1 MIQNVRLYSGL
12 TMFAYVL
19 THLLNHAAGIVSPE
33 LMETFGRYTT
43 GIWKF
48 PPLEI
53 LLLASLMTHFLLA
66 TGRLTSRR
74 TLRLRKS
81 EWAQMILGLC
91 IPFLLFRHIIATRI
105 IDLGFDVDS
114 PFERVLLD
122 LAAFVPLQGILQA
135 ITVIVV
141 WAHGCIGIHF
151 WLRVKPFYPKWR
163 NILGVFAIL
172 IPTLA
177 LAGYGA
183 AAAEILRRVEDGGRK
198 YVFGVIDAANV
209 NQAAIAF
216 YENAIVPFTI
226 LSIALALAPF
236 GVRQIRQT
244 IDRVKRGPMLSLPN
258 GRFIRV
264 PPGATALEALRD
276 AGIPMAS
283 VCGGHGRCTTCR
295 IHCGSGVDHLTPP
308 GQIEAAALQSI
319 EAPKHMRLACQVRPQ
334 NDLAVAPLLPP
345 NATARDGRRPGGLSG
360 SERQVVCIFIDLRD
374 STKLGESK
382 MPYDVLFI
390 LNQFFAE
397 MTEALRATGGYYA
410 QFTGDGLMA
419 LYGHE
424 SDDIERTILQ
434 AFEGAAEMLRRIDG
448 LNQHLES
455 ELPHPLR
462 IGIGI
467 HMGKAIVGEMGPPGR
482 ENISAIGDTINT
494 TARLEAQTK
503 GHGVPLVISKALFD
517 FGPIPLPDNAVM
529 HEVALR
535 GKNQSV
541 AYYAL
546 DALPDLDV
554 GAKQPPQKPK
564 NAGKA

>member
-1 MIQNVRLYSGL
+1 MIQNLRLYSGL

-33 LMETFGRYTT
+33 LMETIGKYTT
-43 GIWKF
+43 SIWKF

-53 LLLASLMTHFLLA
+53 LLLTSLITHFLLA

-122 LAAFVPLQGILQA
+122 LAAFVPLQGIFQA
-135 ITVIVV
+135 VTVIVV

-183 AAAEILRRVEDGGRK
+183 AAAEILRRVEEGGRK

-216 YENAIVPFTI
+216 YENAIIPFTL

-276 AGIPMAS
+276 AGVPMAS

-295 IHCGSGVDHLTPP
+295 IHCGSGVDHLTSP

-319 EAPKHMRLACQVRPQ
+319 EAPKHMRLACQIRPQ

-517 FGPIPLPDNAVM
+517 FGPIPLPENAIM

-546 DALPDLDV
+546 DALPDLDG
-554 GAKQPPQKPK
+554 GAKQAP
-564 NAGKA
+564 

>member
-1 MIQNVRLYSGL
+1 MIQNLRLYSGL

-33 LMETFGRYTT
+33 FMETIDAFSTE
-43 GIWKF
+43 IWQF

-53 LLLASLMTHFLLA
+53 LLLLSLVVHFILA
-66 TGRLTSRR
+66 TGRLTTRR
-74 TLRLRKS
+74 SLRLRKS
-81 EWAQMILGLC
+81 EWVQMILGLC

-105 IDLGFDVDS
+105 IDIGFDVGA
-114 PFERVLLD
+114 PYERVLLD
-122 LAAFVPLQGILQA
+122 LAIFVPFQGIMQA
-135 ITVIVV
+135 VTVIVV
-141 WAHGCIGIHF
+141 WTHGCIGIHF

-163 NILGVFAIL
+163 GTLGTFAIL
-172 IPTLA
+172 IPTMS

-183 AAAEILRRVEDGGRK
+183 AAAEIIRRAEEGGQK
-198 YVFGVIDAANV
+198 YIFGVLEAADV
-209 NQAAIAF
+209 NQAAIDF
-216 YENAIVPFTI
+216 YENALIPCTIFT
-226 LSIALALAPF
+226 IALALAPF

-244 IDRVKRGPMLSLPN
+244 IDRAKRGPMLSLPN
-258 GRFIRV
+258 GRFVRV

-295 IHCGSGVDHLTPP
+295 LHCGSGTDQLAAP
-308 GQIEAAALQSI
+308 GEIEAAALKSI
-319 EAPKHMRLACQVRPQ
+319 QAPRGMRLACQIRPQ
-334 NDLAVAPLLPP
+334 NDLAIAPLMPP

-360 SERQVVCIFIDLRD
+360 SERQVVSIFIDLRD
-374 STKLGESK
+374 STRLGELK

-419 LYGHE
+419 LYGHDSE
-424 SDDIERTILQ
+424 DTENTILQ
-434 AFEGAAEMLRRIDG
+434 AFEGAAEMLRRIEG
-448 LNQHLES
+448 LNEHLKS
-455 ELPHPLR
+455 ELPHKLR
-462 IGIGI
+462 IGIGM

-494 TARLEAQTK
+494 AARLEAQTK
-503 GHGVPLVISKALFD
+503 GHGVPLVISKTLFD
-517 FGPIPLPDNAVM
+517 HGPIPLPENAVL

-535 GKNQSV
+535 GKDQSV

-546 DALPDLDV
+546 DAMPDLTQT
-554 GAKQPPQKPK
+554 KR
-564 NAGKA
+564 

>member
-1 MIQNVRLYSGL
+1 MIQSLRLYSGL
-12 TMFAYVL
+12 IMFAYVF
-19 THLLNHAAGIVSPE
+19 THLVNHAAGIVSPE
-33 LMETFGRYTT
+33 LMELFGDYTT
-43 GIWKF
+43 EVWQF
-48 PPLEI
+48 PPIEI
-53 LLLASLMTHFLLA
+53 LLLASLVTHFLLA
-66 TGRLTSRR
+66 CGRVTSRR
-74 TLRLRKS
+74 SLRLRKS
-81 EWAQMILGLC
+81 EWAQMLLGLS

-105 IDLGFDVDS
+105 IELQFGVTAE
-114 PFERVLLD
+114 FERILLD
-122 LAAFVPLQGILQA
+122 LAVFVPFQGILQA

-141 WAHGCIGIHF
+141 WTHGCLGIHF

-163 NILGVFAIL
+163 GVLGTLSIL

-177 LAGYGA
+177 LAGYAA
-183 AAAEILRRVEDGGRK
+183 AAAEIVRRAEDGGRR
-198 YVFGVIDAANV
+198 YVFGVLEENNI
-209 NQAAIAF
+209 NQAAINF
-216 YENAIVPFTI
+216 YENAIIPCTI
-226 LSIALALAPF
+226 LAIALALAPF
-236 GVRQIRQT
+236 FVRQVRQT

-258 GRFIRV
+258 GRFVRV

-276 AGIPMAS
+276 AGVAMAS

-295 IHCGSGVDHLTPP
+295 LHCGSGLDHLEAP
-308 GQIEAAALQSI
+308 GQIEAAALKSI
-319 EAPKHMRLACQVRPQ
+319 QAPRGMRLACQIRPQ
-334 NDLAVAPLLPP
+334 NDLAVAPLMAP

-397 MTEALRATGGYYA
+397 MTEALRGTGGYYA

-424 SDDIERTILQ
+424 SEDTERTILE
-434 AFEGAAEMLRRIDG
+434 AFEGAAEMLRRIEG
-448 LNQHLES
+448 LNEHLKS
-455 ELPHPLR
+455 ELPHRLR

-494 TARLEAQTK
+494 TARLEAETK
-503 GHGVPLVISKALFD
+503 GHGVPLVISKTLFD
-517 FGPIPLPDNAVM
+517 LGPIPLPENAVL

-546 DALPDLDV
+546 DAMPDLTQF
-554 GAKQPPQKPK
+554 KS
-564 NAGKA
+564 

>member
-1 MIQNVRLYSGL
+1 MIQSLRLYSGL
-12 TMFAYVL
+12 ILFAYVL
-19 THLLNHAAGIVSPE
+19 IHLLNHAAGIVSPE
-33 LMETFGRYTT
+33 LMADFSEFTT
-43 GIWKF
+43 EIWQF

-53 LLLASLMTHFLLA
+53 LLLVSLIVHFLLA
-66 TGRLTSRR
+66 TARLTSRR
-74 TLRLRKS
+74 TLRLRTS

-91 IPFLLFRHIIATRI
+91 IPFLLFRHIIATRVI
-105 IDLGFDVDS
+105 ELGFDVS
-114 PFERVLLD
+114 SEYERVLLD
-122 LAAFVPLQGILQA
+122 LAVFIPFQGFLQA
-135 ITVIVV
+135 VSVIVV

-163 NILGVFAIL
+163 NALGTFAIL

-177 LAGYGA
+177 LAGYAA
-183 AAAEILRRVEDGGRK
+183 AAAEIIRRTEEGGRK
-198 YVFGVIDAANV
+198 YVFGVLEAADV
-209 NQAAIAF
+209 NQAAISF
-216 YENAIVPFTI
+216 YENALTPLTI
-226 LSIALALAPF
+226 MTIALALAPF

-258 GRFIRV
+258 GRSVRV

-295 IHCGSGVDHLTPP
+295 MHCGSGLDQLAPP
-308 GQIEAAALQSI
+308 GQIEAAALKSI
-319 EAPKHMRLACQVRPQ
+319 QAPRGMRLACQIRPQ
-334 NDLAVAPLLPP
+334 NDLAVAPLMPP

-360 SERQVVCIFIDLRD
+360 SERQVVCVFIDLRD
-374 STKLGESK
+374 STKLGERK

-397 MTEALRATGGYYA
+397 MTEALRSTGGYYA

-424 SDDIERTILQ
+424 TEDTDRTILE
-434 AFEGAAEMLRRIDG
+434 AFEGAAEMLRRIEG
-448 LNQHLES
+448 LNEHLKS
-455 ELPHPLR
+455 ELPHQLR
-462 IGIGI
+462 IGIGM

-503 GHGVPLVISKALFD
+503 GHGVPLVISKGLFD
-517 FGPIPLPDNAVM
+517 LGPIPLPENAVL

-535 GKNQSV
+535 GKDQTV

-546 DALPDLDV
+546 DKMPDLTQR
-554 GAKQPPQKPK
+554 KR
-564 NAGKA
+564 

>member
-1 MIQNVRLYSGL
+1 MIQNLRLYSGL
-12 TMFAYVL
+12 ILFSYVL
-19 THLLNHAAGIVSPE
+19 IHLLNHAAGIVSPE
-33 LMETFGRYTT
+33 LMEEFAKYTT
-43 GIWKF
+43 EVWRF

-53 LLLASLMTHFLLA
+53 LLLLSLVTHFVLA
-66 TGRLTSRR
+66 AARLTSRR

-91 IPFLLFRHIIATRI
+91 IPFLMFRHIIATRV
-105 IDLGFDVDS
+105 IDLGFDVTAEY
-114 PFERVLLD
+114 ERVLLD
-122 LAAFVPLQGILQA
+122 LAVFVPFQGFLQA
-135 ITVIVV
+135 VTVVVV

-163 NILGVFAIL
+163 NTFGTFAIL

-177 LAGYGA
+177 LAGYAA
-183 AAAEILRRVEDGGRK
+183 AAAEVVRRAEEGGRK
-198 YVFGVIDAANV
+198 YVFGVLEANNI
-209 NQAAIAF
+209 NQAAIDF
-216 YENAIVPFTI
+216 YQNAILPFTI

-258 GRFIRV
+258 GRFVRV

-295 IHCGSGVDHLTPP
+295 IHCGSGTDQLASP
-308 GQIEAAALQSI
+308 GQIEDAALKSI
-319 EAPKHMRLACQVRPQ
+319 QAPKGMRLACQIRPQ
-334 NDLAVAPLLPP
+334 NDLAVVPLLPP
-345 NATARDGRRPGGLSG
+345 NASARDGRRPGGLSG

-424 SDDIERTILQ
+424 SEDTEKTILQ
-434 AFEGAAEMLRRIDG
+434 SFNGAAEMLRRIEG
-448 LNQHLES
+448 LNDHLQS

-503 GHGVPLVISKALFD
+503 GHGVPLVISKTLFD
-517 FGPIPLPDNAVM
+517 FGPIPLPGNAVL

-535 GKNQSV
+535 GKDQSV

-546 DALPDLDV
+546 DAMPELPQA
-554 GAKQPPQKPK
+554 AK
-564 NAGKA
+564 

>member
-1 MIQNVRLYSGL
+1 
-12 TMFAYVL
+12 MFAYVL

-33 LMETFGRYTT
+33 FMETIDEFTT
-43 GIWKF
+43 EIWQF

-53 LLLASLMTHFLLA
+53 LLLVSLITHFILA
-66 TGRLTSRR
+66 TGRLTTRR
-74 TLRLRKS
+74 SLRLRKS

-105 IDLGFDVDS
+105 IDVGFDVGS
-114 PFERVLLD
+114 PYERVLLD
-122 LAAFVPLQGILQA
+122 LAVFVPFQGILQA

-163 NILGVFAIL
+163 NTLGTLAIL
-172 IPTLA
+172 IPTMA

-183 AAAEILRRVEDGGRK
+183 AAAEIIRRVEEGGRK
-198 YVFGVIDAANV
+198 YVFGVLEAADV
-209 NQAAIAF
+209 SQAAIDF
-216 YENAIVPFTI
+216 YENALIPCTIFT
-226 LSIALALAPF
+226 IALALAPF

-244 IDRVKRGPMLSLPN
+244 LDRAKRGPVLSLPN

-264 PPGATALEALRD
+264 SPGATALEALRD
-276 AGIPMAS
+276 AGIAMAS

-295 IHCGSGVDHLTPP
+295 LHCGSGTDQLAAP
-308 GQIEAAALQSI
+308 GEIEAAALKSI
-319 EAPKHMRLACQVRPQ
+319 QAPRGMRLACQIRPQ
-334 NDLAVAPLLPP
+334 NDLAIAPLMPP

-360 SERQVVCIFIDLRD
+360 SERQVVAIFIDLRD
-374 STKLGESK
+374 STRLGERK

-424 SDDIERTILQ
+424 SEDTEHTILQ
-434 AFEGAAEMLRRIDG
+434 AFEGAAEMLRRIEG
-448 LNQHLES
+448 LNEHLKS
-455 ELPHPLR
+455 ELPHELR
-462 IGIGI
+462 IGIGM

-503 GHGVPLVISKALFD
+503 GHGVPLVISKTLFD
-517 FGPIPLPDNAVM
+517 HGPIPLPENAVL

-535 GKNQSV
+535 GKDQSV

-546 DALPDLDV
+546 DAMPDLTQ
-554 GAKQPPQKPK
+554 AKR
-564 NAGKA
+564 

>member
-1 MIQNVRLYSGL
+1 MIQNLRLYSGL

-19 THLLNHAAGIVSPE
+19 THLLNHAAGIISPE
-33 LMETFGRYTT
+33 FMETASAFST

-53 LLLASLMTHFLLA
+53 LLLVSLVTHFILA
-66 TGRLTSRR
+66 TGRLTGRR
-74 TLRLRKS
+74 SLRLRKS

-105 IDLGFDVDS
+105 IDLGFDVES
-114 PFERVLLD
+114 PYERVLLD
-122 LAAFVPLQGILQA
+122 LAVFLPSQGILQA

-141 WAHGCIGIHF
+141 WTHGCIGIHF

-163 NILGVFAIL
+163 NVLGTLAIL
-172 IPTLA
+172 IPALS

-183 AAAEILRRVEDGGRK
+183 AAAEIMRRVEEGGRK
-198 YVFGVIDAANV
+198 YVFGVLEAANV
-209 NQAAIAF
+209 NDAAIAF
-216 YENAIVPFTI
+216 YEKALIPCII
-226 LSIALALAPF
+226 LTIALAVAPF
-236 GVRQIRQT
+236 VVRQVRQT
-244 IDRVKRGPMLSLPN
+244 IDRVKRGPILNLPN
-258 GRFIRV
+258 GRTVRV

-276 AGIPMAS
+276 AGVPMAS

-295 IHCGSGVDHLTPP
+295 LHCGSGLDQLAEP
-308 GQIEAAALQSI
+308 GQVEAAALKSI
-319 EAPKHMRLACQVRPQ
+319 QAPHGMRLACQIKPQ
-334 NDLAVAPLLPP
+334 NDLAVVPLMAP
-345 NATARDGRRPGGLSG
+345 NASARDGRRPGGLSG
-360 SERQVVCIFIDLRD
+360 SERQVVSMFIDLRD
-374 STKLGESK
+374 STRLGEMK

-397 MTEALRATGGYYA
+397 MTEALRSTGGYYA

-424 SDDIERTILQ
+424 SDDTERMILN
-434 AFEGAAEMLRRIDG
+434 AFEGAAEMLRRIEG
-448 LNQHLES
+448 LNDHLKS
-455 ELPHPLR
+455 ELPHALR

-494 TARLEAQTK
+494 AARLEAQTK
-503 GHGVPLVISKALFD
+503 GHGVPLVISKTLFD
-517 FGPIPLPDNAVM
+517 HGPIPLPENAVL

-535 GKNQSV
+535 GKDQSV

-546 DALPDLDV
+546 DAMPDLT
-554 GAKQPPQKPK
+554 GAMTRQDQKP
-564 NAGKA
+564 AMAT

>member
-1 MIQNVRLYSGL
+1 MIQSLRLYSGL
-12 TMFAYVL
+12 TLFAYVL

-33 LMETFGRYTT
+33 LMEEFSNFSTE
-43 GIWKF
+43 IWKF

-53 LLLASLMTHFLLA
+53 LLLAALIVHFILA
-66 TGRLTSRR
+66 ASRLTGRRS
-74 TLRLRKS
+74 LRLRKS
-81 EWAQMILGLC
+81 EWAQMILGLS
-91 IPFLLFRHIIATRI
+91 IPFLMFRHLVATRI
-105 IDLGFDVDS
+105 IDLGFDVHS
-114 PFERVLLD
+114 NYERVLLD
-122 LAAFVPLQGILQA
+122 LAVFVPMQGIMQA

-141 WAHGCIGIHF
+141 WSHGCIGIHF

-163 NILGVFAIL
+163 NVLATLAIL

-177 LAGYGA
+177 LAGYA
-183 AAAEILRRVEDGGRK
+183 AASAEIIRRTEEGGRK
-198 YVFGVIDAANV
+198 YVFGVLDAANV
-209 NQAAIAF
+209 NQAAISF
-216 YENAIVPFTI
+216 YENALIPCTI
-226 LSIALALAPF
+226 LTLALALAPF
-236 GVRQIRQT
+236 GIRQIRQT
-244 IDRVKRGPMLSLPN
+244 IDRVKRGPMLNLPN
-258 GRFIRV
+258 GRSIRV

-295 IHCGSGVDHLTPP
+295 LHCGSGLEQLAIP
-308 GQIEAAALQSI
+308 GQIEAAALKSI
-319 EAPKHMRLACQVRPQ
+319 QAPRGMRLACQIRPQ
-334 NDLAVAPLLPP
+334 NDLSVAPLMPP

-360 SERQVVCIFIDLRD
+360 SERQVVCVFIDLRD
-374 STKLGESK
+374 STKLGERK

-424 SDDIERTILQ
+424 SEDTEQTIMQ

-448 LNQHLES
+448 LNDHLKS
-455 ELPHPLR
+455 ELPHTLR

-503 GHGVPLVISKALFD
+503 GHGVPLVISKTLFD
-517 FGPIPLPDNAVM
+517 HGPIPLPENAVL

-535 GKNQSV
+535 GKDQSV

-546 DALPDLDV
+546 EAMPDL
-554 GAKQPPQKPK
+554 AQTRR
-564 NAGKA
+564 

>member
-1 MIQNVRLYSGL
+1 
-12 TMFAYVL
+12 
-19 THLLNHAAGIVSPE
+19 
-33 LMETFGRYTT
+33 
-43 GIWKF
+43 
-48 PPLEI
+48 
-53 LLLASLMTHFLLA
+53 
-66 TGRLTSRR
+66 
-74 TLRLRKS
+74 
-81 EWAQMILGLC
+81 MILGLC

-135 ITVIVV
+135 VTVIVV

-276 AGIPMAS
+276 AGVPMAS

-554 GAKQPPQKPK
+554 GAKQPPQNPK

>member
-1 MIQNVRLYSGL
+1 MIQNLRLYSGL

-33 LMETFGRYTT
+33 LMETVGEYTT
-43 GIWKF
+43 EIWQF
-48 PPLEI
+48 PLLEI
-53 LLLASLMTHFLLA
+53 LLLAALVTHFLLA
-66 TGRLTSRR
+66 TARLTSRR

-105 IDLGFDVDS
+105 IDLGFDVAS

-122 LAAFVPLQGILQA
+122 LAVFIPFQGILQA

-163 NILGVFAIL
+163 NTLGTLSIL

-183 AAAEILRRVEDGGRK
+183 AAAEVIRRAEEGGRK
-198 YVFGVIDAANV
+198 YVFGVLDAANV
-209 NQAAIAF
+209 NQAAINF
-216 YENAIVPFTI
+216 YENAILPFSI
-226 LSIALALAPF
+226 ISIALALAPF

-244 IDRVKRGPMLSLPN
+244 IDRVRRGPMLSLPN
-258 GRFIRV
+258 GRFVRV

-276 AGIPMAS
+276 AGVPMAS

-295 IHCGSGVDHLTPP
+295 IHCGSGADQLAEP
-308 GQIEAAALQSI
+308 GQIEAAALKSI
-319 EAPKHMRLACQVRPQ
+319 QAPKGMRLACQIRPQ

-397 MTEALRATGGYYA
+397 MTEALRGTGGYYA

-424 SDDIERTILQ
+424 SEDTERTILQ
-434 AFEGAAEMLRRIDG
+434 AFEGAAEMLRRIEG
-448 LNQHLES
+448 LNLHLKS

-494 TARLEAQTK
+494 TARLEAETK
-503 GHGVPLVISKALFD
+503 GHGVPLVISKTLFD
-517 FGPIPLPDNAVM
+517 HGPIPLPENAVK

-535 GKNQSV
+535 GKDQSV

-546 DALPDLDV
+546 EAMPDLT
-554 GAKQPPQKPK
+554 Q
-564 NAGKA
+564 AGK

>member
-135 ITVIVV
+135 VTVIVV

-276 AGIPMAS
+276 AGVPMAS